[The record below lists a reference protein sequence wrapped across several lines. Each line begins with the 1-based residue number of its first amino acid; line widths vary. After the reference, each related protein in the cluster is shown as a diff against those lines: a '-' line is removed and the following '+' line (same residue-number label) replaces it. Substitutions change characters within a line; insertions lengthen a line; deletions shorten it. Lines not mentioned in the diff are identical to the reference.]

1 LHVLVYERVLHDDVE
16 FQLAHAHR
24 IVQVPDLRWS
34 SNSDTDSHANTYA
47 DTNSD
52 TDTNSD
58 AYSDTNAC
66 AVAGRTHESGWECSL
81 CDSDQFVVD
90 G

>member
-1 LHVLVYERVLHDDVE
+1 
-16 FQLAHAHR
+16 
-24 IVQVPDLRWS
+24 LRWCS
-34 SNSDTDSHANTYA
+34 DANSDAHPNTNTYANTY
-47 DTNSD
+47 
-52 TDTNSD
+52 TNSD
-58 AYSDTNAC
+58 ANANSDTNAC